1 MINII
6 LVLFICLSVCL
17 FIRHFSEE
25 KKKKPPKSKRC
36 AMSQH
41 VALTCQTNMF
51 YTLRKLIFYLTKNFL
66 NILFFSGT
74 PLIIHPL
81 TSSSSWKVIF
91 LIWVISLWCG
101 LADELENERIIQKIL
116 GVYIL
121 METNFF
127 PCIFRWWLVNVLCN
141 IILLSC

>member
-25 KKKKPPKSKRC
+25 KKNPKSKRC

-51 YTLRKLIFYLTKNFL
+51 YTLRKLIFYLTKNFF
-66 NILFFSGT
+66 NILFFSST

-101 LADELENERIIQKIL
+101 MADELENERIIQKNL

-127 PCIFRWWLVNVLCN
+127 PCIFRWWLVNGLCN

>member
-1 MINII
+1 M
-6 LVLFICLSVCL
+6 CVCL
-17 FIRHFSEE
+17 FGIFR
-25 KKKKPPKSKRC
+25 KKKKKKNPKSKRC

-66 NILFFSGT
+66 NISFFSST